1 MAQGAAPS
9 AGRLG
14 RELAASAMA
23 REVATLADLDRSLL
37 IASSDALGAE
47 LGIRIALYPL
57 APQPSFTALIES
69 LLDRLAQTLGGLW
82 PAWFPGAADYDEA
95 SAIALA
101 VIHGAADGQAAQLG
115 VSTAWLRRAAG
126 LAMADLPP
134 RTPELPEGGEIRDL
148 CAAIASASGAHRLVI
163 VLDPQGEE
171 ADFGPWIE
179 GLCRWIVNHADVT
192 VWVAKPAARW
202 RTLAL
207 FRSIGSTAITSTAT
221 GSDQA
226 IADAE
231 RDSVPDAGI
240 RDDSQPFFGGIM
252 GRPSPNSPAEV
263 ALWRSLCKAD
273 WARGFS
279 FNRIAPVALAP
290 KVDILW
296 EQEKLVVEV
305 DGDDHRAKPKYAQ
318 DRERDFALLQAGYL
332 ILRLTNEQ
340 VLSDLQLSLAKVKAI
355 LALRRNVTV
364 SPGTGDIDAARAE
377 PA

>member
-1 MAQGAAPS
+1 
-9 AGRLG
+9 
-14 RELAASAMA
+14 MA
-23 REVATLADLDRSLL
+23 REVATLAGLDRSQL
-37 IASSDALGAE
+37 IAASDALGAE

-69 LLDRLAQTLGGLW
+69 LLDRLAQTLSGLW
-82 PAWFPGAADYDEA
+82 PAWFPGAADYDQA

-126 LAMADLPP
+126 LAMAGLPP
-134 RTPELPEGGEIRDL
+134 RTPELPEGGEIRNL
-148 CAAIASASGAHRLVI
+148 CMAIAAASGAHRLVI

-171 ADFGPWIE
+171 ADFAPWIE
-179 GLCRWIVNHADVT
+179 GLCRWIVNHADVS

-207 FRSIGSTAITSTAT
+207 FRSIGSE
-221 GSDQA
+221 QP
-226 IADAE
+226 IADAG
-231 RDSVPDAGI
+231 RDSAPDAGI
-240 RDDSQPFFGGIM
+240 ADDNQPFFGGIM
-252 GRPSPNSPAEV
+252 GRPNPNSLAEV
-263 ALWRSLCKAD
+263 ALWRSLCQAD
-273 WARGFS
+273 WARGCS

-296 EQEKLVVEV
+296 EQEKLVVEI
-305 DGDDHRAKPKYAQ
+305 DGDDHRAKTKYAQ
-318 DRERDFALLQAGYL
+318 DRERDFALLQAGFL
-332 ILRLTNEQ
+332 VLRLTNEQ

-355 LALRRNVTV
+355 LALRRDITV
-364 SPGTGDIDAARAE
+364 SPDTGDIVAARAE